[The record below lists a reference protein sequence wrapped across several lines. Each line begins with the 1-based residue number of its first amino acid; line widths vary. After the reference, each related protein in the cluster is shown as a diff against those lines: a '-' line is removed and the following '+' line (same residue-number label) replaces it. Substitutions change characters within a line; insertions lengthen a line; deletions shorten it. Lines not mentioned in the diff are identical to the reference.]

1 MEGRVGEAAILS
13 FLCFSLLCRDRDGL
27 NRAGPQGAS
36 HAPMVV
42 GVHGD
47 RCVGHAYRIVSTKK
61 QAGNY
66 AGLFFT

>member
-1 MEGRVGEAAILS
+1 VHGASRWRSGYSIVLVFFA
-13 FLCFSLLCRDRDGL
+13 LCRDRDGL

-47 RCVGHAYRIVSTKK
+47 RCDTPYRIVSTKK